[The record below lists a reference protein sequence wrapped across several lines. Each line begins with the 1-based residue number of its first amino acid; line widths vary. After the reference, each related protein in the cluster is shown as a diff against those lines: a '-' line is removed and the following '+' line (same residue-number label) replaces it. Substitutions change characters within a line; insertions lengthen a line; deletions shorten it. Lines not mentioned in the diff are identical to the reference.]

1 MKTLYIGLIDY
12 NGNQNWSTNHCS
24 HLWMKKYTTAMGG
37 MAMANH
43 LVAMA
48 MTMMLQM
55 STAMHPVNCAKD

>member
-1 MKTLYIGLIDY
+1 
-12 NGNQNWSTNHCS
+12 
-24 HLWMKKYTTAMGG
+24 MKKYTTAIGG
-37 MAMANH
+37 IAIANH